1 VQAATDT
8 ISPTVPR
15 SVRLNAALVDLPP
28 IDVDVV
34 VVVVSHNHYD
44 PLDRSSVLE
53 LDERVAWLGARQAR
67 QSAP

>member
-28 IDVDVV
+28 ID